1 MDFLALGKAI
11 ADIGGWAAF
20 FGLMALLAAGGI
32 RRWWVFGWMYD
43 RIEARAEKSDTQ
55 AERNAESLEA
65 MSRTVERLERDI
77 AALSPRRVNRE

>member
-20 FGLMALLAAGGI
+20 FALMALLAIGGQ

-43 RIEARAEKSDTQ
+43 RVEARAEKSDVQ
-55 AERNAESLEA
+55 AERNAESLEL
-65 MSRTVERLERDI
+65 MTKTVERLERDFE
-77 AALSPRRVNRE
+77 ALARRG